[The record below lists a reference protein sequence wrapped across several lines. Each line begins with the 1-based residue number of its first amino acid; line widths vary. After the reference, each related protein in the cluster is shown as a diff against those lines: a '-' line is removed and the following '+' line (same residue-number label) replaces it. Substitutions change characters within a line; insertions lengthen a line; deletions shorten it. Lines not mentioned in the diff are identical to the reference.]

1 MDDKK
6 ATIDLNTAGV
16 ARVCHEANRGLCLAF
31 GDTSQVPWK
40 DAPANI
46 HVSAIDSVHH
56 ALDNPDAT
64 PAHQH
69 DNWCAFKRADG
80 WVYGEQKNA
89 AAKTH
94 PCLVPY
100 NELPPEQKAKDYVFQ
115 AIVHSLMPK
124 EESHHARG

>member
-6 ATIDLNTAGV
+6 ATIERNAAGI

-31 GDTSQVPWK
+31 GDTSQVSWEN
-40 DAPANI
+40 APANI
-46 HVSAIDSVHH
+46 KASAIDGVVY
-56 ALDNPDAT
+56 ALGHPNAT
-64 PAHQH
+64 PESSH
-69 DNWCAFKRADG
+69 DNWCEFKRLDG
-80 WVYGEQKNA
+80 WTWGNVKDA
-89 AAKTH
+89 DLKTH

-115 AIVHSLMPK
+115 AIVHSLMLK